1 MARQSKIDTLPGEVK
16 DWLDSALAEGNFS
29 GYQLLSGELKSRGF
43 DISHAAVHRYGQKIE
58 KRMAAIRAA
67 TEAAQMLA
75 RNTPDQSD
83 ELSASVIR
91 MAQSELFDVMVD
103 LQEAESENDPAKRV
117 KLLSRAA
124 VAISNLARAKVTH
137 RKWQDEARAKIE
149 AAAASAEK
157 IAKKGG
163 LSAESVEQLRR
174 EILGIAE

>member
-1 MARQSKIDTLPGEVK
+1 MARQTKIDALPDPVK
-16 DWLDSALAEGNFS
+16 AWLDDALAENNFS
-29 GYQLLSGELKSRGF
+29 GYQLLSEELKERGY
-43 DISHAAVHRYGQKIE
+43 DISHASVHRYGQKIE

-103 LQEAESENDPAKRV
+103 LQEAEAENDPAKRV

-124 VAISNLARAKVTH
+124 LAISNLARAKVIH
-137 RKWQDEARAKIE
+137 RKWQDEARERTE

-157 IAKKGG
+157 IARKGG
-163 LSAESVEQLRR
+163 LSPESVRMLRR
-174 EILGIAE
+174 EILGIIE

>member
-1 MARQSKIDTLPGEVK
+1 MARQSKIDTLPAEVK
-16 DWLDSALAEGNFS
+16 DWLDSALSEGNFS
-29 GYQLLSGELKSRGF
+29 GYQLLSGELKTRGY

-75 RNTPDQSD
+75 KNTPDQSD

-91 MAQSELFDVMVD
+91 MAQSELFEVMVD
-103 LQEAESENDPAKRV
+103 LQEADAESDPAKRV

-137 RKWQDEARAKIE
+137 RKWQDEARDRIE
-149 AAAASAEK
+149 KAAASAEK

-163 LSAESVEQLRR
+163 LSAQSVEQLRR

>member
-1 MARQSKIDTLPGEVK
+1 MARQSKIDTLPVEIK

-29 GYQLLSGELKSRGF
+29 GYQLLSGELKTRGY

-67 TEAAQMLA
+67 TDAAQMLA
-75 RNTPDQSD
+75 RNTPDQAD
-83 ELSASVIR
+83 ELSSSVIR
-91 MAQSELFDVMVD
+91 MVQSEMFDVMVS
-103 LQEAESENDPAKRV
+103 LQEAEVEDDPAKRV

-124 VAISNLARAKVTH
+124 VAVANLARAKVTH
-137 RKWQDEARAKIE
+137 RKWQDEARSRIE

-163 LSAESVEQLRR
+163 LSTESVEQLRR

>member
-1 MARQSKIDTLPGEVK
+1 MARQSKIDTLPAEVK

-29 GYQLLSGELKSRGF
+29 GYQLLSGELKARGY

-75 RNTPDQSD
+75 KNTPDQSD

-103 LQEAESENDPAKRV
+103 LQEAEAENDPAKRV

-137 RKWQDEARAKIE
+137 RKWQDEARSRIE
-149 AAAASAEK
+149 SAAASAEK

-174 EILGIAE
+174 EILGIAD